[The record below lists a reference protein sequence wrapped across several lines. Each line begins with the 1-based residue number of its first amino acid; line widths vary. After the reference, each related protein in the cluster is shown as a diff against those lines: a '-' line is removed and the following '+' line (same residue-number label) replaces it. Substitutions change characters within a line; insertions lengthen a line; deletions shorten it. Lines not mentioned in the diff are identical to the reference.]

1 MPRNLLLLGLLWAT
15 AGRADAPNPATTVV
29 VANTRTPA
37 GVEIAKAFMRH
48 RQIPAVNLVLL
59 DLPTEEAISWQQYS
73 ETLLNPL
80 RQKLLAA
87 GWLTGQL
94 STAKDAR
101 SRLDYIPTA
110 TPKLGWIVL
119 VQGVPLKIQ
128 PTGLK
133 APAAAKQG
141 ILGDQACVDSEL
153 SLLATVNLDPEG
165 AKANPWFNQS
175 TLPSADAAEVIRT
188 ARLDGPTPAD
198 VLRGLEGAWRA
209 EAEGLRGR
217 AYIDSGGP
225 YPDGDSW
232 FKTAATLT
240 QTLGF
245 PTDIEST
252 RQQFGPKARSDAPAF
267 YLGWYSQKP
276 EGRFALPN
284 VKLAPGA
291 IALHLHSFSA
301 ATLRFDSAG
310 WTPWLIKQG
319 AAHTS
324 GNVYEPYLNL
334 TLRPDLLIRGLAQG
348 LTAGEAAWLGTPAV
362 SWQGVILGDPF
373 YRPFAKDLKEQ
384 SNTFLKKPDELG
396 AYAVLRS
403 AQLHPKAESALAL
416 ATLDTGARRAPASL
430 PLAFGLAQARQDLN
444 LPLLW
449 NAQAWAGLDNAD
461 DGLLWEIVLF
471 FEKKGLKEPSK
482 KALQAL
488 SGRPGWK
495 DDPELKAH
503 LDAAGR

>member
-1 MPRNLLLLGLLWAT
+1 MARSLLLLGLFWAT
-15 AGRADAPNPATTVV
+15 VLRAVAPNPATTIV
-29 VANTRTPA
+29 VANARTPA
-37 GVEIAKAFMRH
+37 GVEIAKTFMRH
-48 RQIPAVNLVLL
+48 RQIPEANLVVL
-59 DLPTEEAISWQQYS
+59 DLPTEEAITWPQYS

-80 RQKLLAA
+80 RQKLVAA

-94 STAKDAR
+94 STSKDAR
-101 SRLDYIPTA
+101 GRCDYIPTA
-110 TPKLGWIVL
+110 LPKLGWLVL

-128 PTGLK
+128 PSGLK
-133 APAAAKQG
+133 ASAAAQPG
-141 ILGDQACVDSEL
+141 LRGDQACVDSEL
-153 SLLATVNLDPEG
+153 ALVATVNLDPEG
-165 AKANPWFNQS
+165 AKANPWFNQR
-175 TLPSADAAEVIRT
+175 TLPPTDAAEVIRT

-198 VLRGLEGAWRA
+198 IIRGLEGAWRA

-217 AYIDSGGP
+217 AYIDIGGP
-225 YPDGDSW
+225 YPDGDTW

-252 RQQFGPKARSDAPAF
+252 RQQFGQKARSDAPAF
-267 YLGWYSQKP
+267 YLGWYSQKA
-276 EGRFALPN
+276 EGRFALPQ

-310 WTPWLIKQG
+310 WTPWLVKQG

-334 TLRPDLLIRGLAQG
+334 TLRPDLLVRGLEQG
-348 LTAGEAAWLGTPAV
+348 LTAGEAAWMGTPAI

-373 YRPFAKDLKEQ
+373 YRPFALDLKAQTEA
-384 SNTFLKKPDELG
+384 FLKKPDELG
-396 AYAVLRS
+396 AYAVLRA
-403 AQLHPKAESALAL
+403 AQLVPKTDSALAL
-416 ATLDTGARRAPASL
+416 ATLDAAVRRAPTSL
-430 PLAFGLAQARQDLN
+430 SLAFGLAQARQELS

-449 NAQAWAGLDNAD
+449 NPQAWTSNDKID
-461 DGLLWEIVLF
+461 DGLLWEIGLF
-471 FEKKGLKEPSK
+471 FEKKGLKEPTK
-482 KALQAL
+482 KAFQAL
-488 SGRPGWK
+488 NGRPGWK
-495 DDPELKAH
+495 EDPELKAH